1 MNKSDVKIVN
11 INHEMQQSY
20 LDYAMSVIVSRA
32 LPDARDGLKPVQRRI
47 LYAMYDMGIRAE
59 TPHKKSARIV
69 GEVLGK
75 YHPHSDSAVYDAMA
89 RMAQDFVM
97 RYRFVDGQGN
107 FGSIDG
113 DPPAAMRYT
122 EARLSAEAIEM
133 LSQLDMDTV
142 DYNDSFDGTL
152 KEPSVLP
159 AAIPAMLV
167 NGASGIA
174 VGMATNIPPHN
185 LGEIVDALVM
195 MLQNWETLDDITIEE
210 IMQYVKGP
218 DFPTGGLILQDE
230 TSDSLAQIYG
240 SGNGIVQ
247 MRARVRL
254 EELSRGRVRII
265 VSELPYN
272 VNKST
277 LIERIAEI
285 SRDGGLEGVSDL
297 RDESDRQGM
306 RIVIDLSKNADPE
319 KILAT
324 LYKRT
329 QMHASFG
336 VNILALVDGSPHRLP
351 MKQALRVFLDHRL
364 EVVRRRSEFLLKK
377 NRDRLHILAALR
389 IAIQNIDEVIRI
401 IRKSKTVDD
410 ARQSLMTKFK
420 LDEIQANAILE
431 MPLRRLASLERQ
443 KIEDEYKSVSKTI
456 KDLEA
461 LLKSPK
467 AMRNVIITE
476 LKEIREKYADPR
488 RTQIIRLGEG
498 EKASELFKHTDVMPL
513 ENFWIELKENGLISR
528 TGSDKQSRLGGNDA
542 PWQMLRTNSHH
553 VVYLVTTTGKAAAI
567 SSVAVPSQLQ
577 FEDGQHTAQISPLD
591 ESDLVQSVITVPME
605 RDALPERFVVSVTR
619 SGMIKRSEVAELPG
633 ASASSFV
640 LARTNEGDEILA
652 VLFTKGG
659 QDILITTASGMS
671 IRFNEE
677 DVRPMGL
684 VAAGVNAIK
693 LEDNDYVVGA
703 SVLEEKD
710 EVAFVTRMGLAK
722 RVSAE
727 EFPSQGRYGKGVI
740 AWKLAKN
747 DEIVAQLVGKLTDRG
762 VCHFRKS
769 ASKVFTITN
778 AVSRKRAA
786 NGQSMFSL
794 KPGDEVIDFT
804 TIHDY
809 ARYWEGFEDRPAN
822 NSQEADDKEDDN
834 ADPKQASLF

>member
-1 MNKSDVKIVN
+1 MSKSDIKIVN

-32 LPDARDGLKPVQRRI
+32 LPDARDGMKPVQRRI
-47 LYAMYDMGIRAE
+47 LYAMYDMGVRAD

-122 EARLSAEAIEM
+122 EARLSPEAIEM

-142 DYNDSFDGTL
+142 DYVDNFDGTL

-159 AAIPAMLV
+159 SALPAMLI

-185 LGEIVDALVM
+185 LGEVVDALVM
-195 MLQNWETLDDITIEE
+195 MLENWESLEDITVEE
-210 IMQYVKGP
+210 IMHYIKGP

-230 TSDSLAQIYG
+230 STDTLAQIYG

-247 MRARVRL
+247 MRARTRL
-254 EELSRGRVRII
+254 EEMSRGRIRII
-265 VSELPYN
+265 VSELPYL

-285 SRDGGLEGVSDL
+285 TRDGGLEGITDL
-297 RDESDRQGM
+297 RDESDRHGM
-306 RIVIDLSKNADPE
+306 RIVIDLNKNTDPE

-329 QMHASFG
+329 QMHSAFG

-351 MKQALRVFLDHRL
+351 LKQALRVYLDHRL
-364 EVVRRRSEFLLKK
+364 EVIRRRSEYLLRK
-377 NRDRLHILAALR
+377 NEERLHILAALR

-401 IRKSKTVDD
+401 IRKSQSVDD
-410 ARQSLMTKFK
+410 ARQSLMKKFN
-420 LDEIQANAILE
+420 LDEIQSNAILE
-431 MPLRRLASLERQ
+431 MPLRRLASLERK
-443 KIEDEYKSVSKTI
+443 KIEEEYKQVSKTI
-456 KDLEA
+456 NELKA

-467 AMRNVIITE
+467 AMRNVVIKE
-476 LKEIREKYADPR
+476 LKDLREKFADPR
-488 RTQIIRLGEG
+488 RTQIIQLGEG
-498 EKASELFKHTDVMPL
+498 EKASELFTQTDLMPL
-513 ENFWIELKENGLISR
+513 QNFWVELKESGMISR
-528 TGSDKQSRLGGNDA
+528 TESDKQSRLGGVNS
-542 PWQMLRTNSHH
+542 PWQILRTNSHQNA
-553 VVYLVTTTGKAAAI
+553 YLVTTSGKAAAI
-567 SSVAVPSQLQ
+567 SSLSIPSQVQ
-577 FEDGQHTAQISPLD
+577 FEEGKKASQISPLGD
-591 ESDLVQSVITVPME
+591 EDFVQAIFTVPME
-605 RDALPERFVVSVTR
+605 RDELPERYVVSVSR
-619 SGMIKRSEVAELPG
+619 KGMIKRSLVTELPG

-640 LARTNEGDEILA
+640 LARTNDDDELLT
-652 VLFTKGG
+652 VFLTKGG
-659 QDILITTASGMS
+659 QDILITTANGMS

-684 VAAGVNAIK
+684 IAAGVNGIK
-693 LEDNDYVVGA
+693 LKDNDYVIGA
-703 SVLEEKD
+703 SVIEEKD
-710 EVAFVTRMGLAK
+710 EVGFVTKLGLAK
-722 RVSAE
+722 RVLAD
-727 EFPSQGRYGKGVI
+727 EFPVQGRYGQGVI
-740 AWKLAKN
+740 AWKLAKD
-747 DEIVAQLVGKLTDRG
+747 DEIVAQLVGKLTDKG

-786 NGQSMFSL
+786 NGQAMFTL
-794 KPGDEVIDFT
+794 KAGDELIDFT

-809 ARYWEGFEDRPAN
+809 TRYWEGLDDRPVSSSMDN
-822 NSQEADDKEDDN
+822 KGIDEDDS
-834 ADPKQASLF
+834 PQAKLF

>member
-1 MNKSDVKIVN
+1 MSKSDVKLVN

-32 LPDARDGLKPVQRRI
+32 LPDARDGMKPVQRRI
-47 LYAMYDMGIRAE
+47 LYAMYDMGVRADS
-59 TPHKKSARIV
+59 PHKKSARIV

-122 EARLSAEAIEM
+122 EARLTPEAIEM

-142 DYNDSFDGTL
+142 DYNDNFDGTL
-152 KEPSVLP
+152 KEPKVLP
-159 AAIPAMLV
+159 SAVPAMLV

-185 LGEIVDALVM
+185 LGEVVDALVM
-195 MLQNWETLDDITIEE
+195 MLENWEALDDITVEDLMRHI
-210 IMQYVKGP
+210 KGP
-218 DFPTGGLILQDE
+218 DFPTGGLIIQDDS
-230 TSDSLAQIYG
+230 SDTLAQIYG
-240 SGNGIVQ
+240 SGNGIIQ

-254 EELSRGRVRII
+254 EELSRNRMRII
-265 VSELPYN
+265 VSELPYL

-285 SRDGGLEGVSDL
+285 TREGGLEGITDL

-306 RIVIDLSKNADPE
+306 RIVIDLTKTADPE

-329 QMHASFG
+329 QMHAAFG

-351 MKQALRVFLDHRL
+351 LKQALRVYLDHRL
-364 EVVRRRSEFLLKK
+364 EVIRRRSEYHLRK
-377 NRDRLHILAALR
+377 NKERLHILAALR

-401 IRKSKTVDD
+401 IRKSQSVDD

-431 MPLRRLASLERQ
+431 MPLRRLASLERK
-443 KIEDEYKSVSKTI
+443 KIEDEFKLVSKTI
-456 KDLEA
+456 EELKA

-467 AMRNVIITE
+467 AMRDVVINE
-476 LKEIREKYADPR
+476 LRAIREKYADAR

-498 EKASELFKHTDVMPL
+498 EKASELFTQTDVMPL
-513 ENFWIELKENGLISR
+513 EDFWIELKESGMLSR
-528 TGSDKQSRLGGNDA
+528 SDGDKQSRLGGVDA
-542 PWQMLRTNSHH
+542 AWQMLRTNSHH
-553 VVYLVTTTGKAAAI
+553 NVFLVTTTGKAAAI
-567 SSVAVPSQLQ
+567 SSLSVPTQAQ
-577 FEDGQHTAQISPLD
+577 VDGGQKAAQISPLND
-591 ESDLVQSVITVPME
+591 SDLIQAIFTVPIE
-605 RDALPERFVVSVTR
+605 RETLPERFIVSITR
-619 SGMIKRSEVAELPG
+619 QGMIKRSAVSELPG

-640 LARTNEGDEILA
+640 LTRTNEDDE
-652 VLFTKGG
+652 VLTVLLTKGG
-659 QDILITTASGMS
+659 QDILITTATGMS

-677 DVRPMGL
+677 DVRSMGL

-693 LEDNDYVVGA
+693 LKDNDYVVGA
-703 SVLEEKD
+703 SVIEDKD
-710 EVAFVTRMGLAK
+710 EVAFITRLGLAK
-722 RVSAE
+722 RVMADD
-727 EFPSQGRYGKGVI
+727 FPTQGRYGQGVI
-740 AWKLAKN
+740 AWKLGKD

-786 NGQSMFSL
+786 NGQSMFPL
-794 KPGDEVIDFT
+794 KTGDELIDFT

-809 ARYWEGFEDRPAN
+809 TRYWEGKDDRPLLAAKD
-822 NSQEADDKEDDN
+822 QHEDKDDES
-834 ADPKQASLF
+834 PQASLF

>member
-1 MNKSDVKIVN
+1 MSKSDVKLVN

-32 LPDARDGLKPVQRRI
+32 LPDARDGMKPVQRRI
-47 LYAMYDMGIRAE
+47 LYAMYDMGVRADS
-59 TPHKKSARIV
+59 PHKKSARIV

-122 EARLSAEAIEM
+122 EARLTPEAIEM

-142 DYNDSFDGTL
+142 DYNDNFDGTL
-152 KEPSVLP
+152 KEPKVLP
-159 AAIPAMLV
+159 SAVPAMLV

-185 LGEIVDALVM
+185 LGEVVDALVM
-195 MLQNWETLDDITIEE
+195 MLENWEALDDITVEDLMRHI
-210 IMQYVKGP
+210 KGP
-218 DFPTGGLILQDE
+218 DFPTGGLIIQDDS
-230 TSDSLAQIYG
+230 SDTLAQIYG
-240 SGNGIVQ
+240 SGNGIIQ

-254 EELSRGRVRII
+254 EELSRNRMRII
-265 VSELPYN
+265 VSELPYL

-285 SRDGGLEGVSDL
+285 TREGGLEGITDL

-306 RIVIDLSKNADPE
+306 RIVIDLTKTADPE

-329 QMHASFG
+329 QMHAAFG

-351 MKQALRVFLDHRL
+351 LKQALRVYLDHRL
-364 EVVRRRSEFLLKK
+364 EVIRRRSEYHLRK
-377 NRDRLHILAALR
+377 NKERLHILAALR

-401 IRKSKTVDD
+401 IRKSQSVDD

-431 MPLRRLASLERQ
+431 MPLRRLASLERK
-443 KIEDEYKSVSKTI
+443 KIEDEFKLVSKTI
-456 KDLEA
+456 EELKA

-467 AMRNVIITE
+467 AMRDVVINE
-476 LKEIREKYADPR
+476 LRAIREKYADAR

-498 EKASELFKHTDVMPL
+498 EKASELFTQTDVMPL
-513 ENFWIELKENGLISR
+513 EDFWIELKESGMLSR
-528 TGSDKQSRLGGNDA
+528 SDGDKQSRLGGVDA
-542 PWQMLRTNSHH
+542 AWQMLRTNSHH
-553 VVYLVTTTGKAAAI
+553 NVFLVTTTGKAAAI
-567 SSVAVPSQLQ
+567 SSLSVPTQAHV
-577 FEDGQHTAQISPLD
+577 DGGQKAAQISPLND
-591 ESDLVQSVITVPME
+591 SDLVQAIFTVPIE
-605 RDALPERFVVSVTR
+605 RETLPERFIVSITR
-619 SGMIKRSEVAELPG
+619 QGMIKRSAISELPG

-640 LARTNEGDEILA
+640 LTRTNEDDE
-652 VLFTKGG
+652 VLTVLLTKGG
-659 QDILITTASGMS
+659 QDILITTATGMS

-677 DVRPMGL
+677 DVRSMGL

-693 LEDNDYVVGA
+693 LKDNDYVVGA
-703 SVLEEKD
+703 SVIEDKD
-710 EVAFVTRMGLAK
+710 EVAFITRLGLAK
-722 RVSAE
+722 RVVAD
-727 EFPSQGRYGKGVI
+727 EFPTQGRYGQGVI
-740 AWKLAKN
+740 AWKLGKD

-786 NGQSMFSL
+786 NGQTMFPL
-794 KPGDEVIDFT
+794 KTGDELIDFT

-809 ARYWEGFEDRPAN
+809 TRYWEGKDDRPVPAAKDQ
-822 NSQEADDKEDDN
+822 QENKDDDS
-834 ADPKQASLF
+834 PQASLF

>member
-1 MNKSDVKIVN
+1 
-11 INHEMQQSY
+11 
-20 LDYAMSVIVSRA
+20 
-32 LPDARDGLKPVQRRI
+32 
-47 LYAMYDMGIRAE
+47 
-59 TPHKKSARIV
+59 
-69 GEVLGK
+69 
-75 YHPHSDSAVYDAMA
+75 
-89 RMAQDFVM
+89 
-97 RYRFVDGQGN
+97 
-107 FGSIDG
+107 
-113 DPPAAMRYT
+113 
-122 EARLSAEAIEM
+122 
-133 LSQLDMDTV
+133 
-142 DYNDSFDGTL
+142 
-152 KEPSVLP
+152 
-159 AAIPAMLV
+159 
-167 NGASGIA
+167 
-174 VGMATNIPPHN
+174 
-185 LGEIVDALVM
+185 
-195 MLQNWETLDDITIEE
+195 
-210 IMQYVKGP
+210 
-218 DFPTGGLILQDE
+218 
-230 TSDSLAQIYG
+230 
-240 SGNGIVQ
+240 
-247 MRARVRL
+247 
-254 EELSRGRVRII
+254 
-265 VSELPYN
+265 
-272 VNKST
+272 
-277 LIERIAEI
+277 
-285 SRDGGLEGVSDL
+285 
-297 RDESDRQGM
+297 
-306 RIVIDLSKNADPE
+306 
-319 KILAT
+319 
-324 LYKRT
+324 
-329 QMHASFG
+329 MHASFG

-488 RTQIIRLGEG
+488 RTQIIRLGGEG

-577 FEDGQHTAQISPLD
+577 FEDGQHTAQISPPLD

-740 AWKLAKN
+740 AWKLAKMT
-747 DEIVAQLVGKLTDRG
+747 KLLP
-762 VCHFRKS
+762 S
-769 ASKVFTITN
+769 WLEN
-778 AVSRKRAA
+778 
-786 NGQSMFSL
+786 
-794 KPGDEVIDFT
+794 
-804 TIHDY
+804 
-809 ARYWEGFEDRPAN
+809 
-822 NSQEADDKEDDN
+822 
-834 ADPKQASLF
+834 